1 MTKITDVHTGYP
13 NLVTKMIEDDYD
25 DDAAN
30 GAWTFC
36 RCVEWGAPVA
46 GLRGSLVL
54 FAISQIDTKKKFG
67 KESDYK
73 FLEMESNLA
82 CDRIF

>member
-13 NLVTKMIEDDYD
+13 NLVTKMIEHDYD

-30 GAWTFC
+30 GARTFC

-46 GLRGSLVL
+46 CLRGSLVL
-54 FAISQIDTKKKFG
+54 FAISQIDTKKFG

-73 FLEMESNLA
+73 IIRNGE
-82 CDRIF
+82 

>member
-30 GAWTFC
+30 GAWMS
-36 RCVEWGAPVA
+36 VDVWKWGAPVA

-54 FAISQIDTKKKFG
+54 FAISQIDSKKKLE

-73 FLEMESNLA
+73 KY
-82 CDRIF
+82 